1 MAAAYPDFSNTAWS
15 AVMRKVAF
23 EARKTLKSMNKPAIA
38 GGVSADTMFKQ
49 GSVMRLRI
57 SGYTKAA
64 YPDFDEFTWRSVIYD
79 LAFKARR
86 MLKKRG
92 GSPLPLIPSPRPSV
106 IFA

>member
-1 MAAAYPDFSNTAWS
+1 
-15 AVMRKVAF
+15 MRKVAF

-49 GSVMRLRI
+49 GSVMRFRL
-57 SGYTKAA
+57 SGYTKAVC
-64 YPDFDEFTWRSVIYD
+64 PDFDEFTWRSVMND

-92 GSPLPLIPSPRPSV
+92 GALPPPPPKRLLCMICCLQTDCLRLCLSNV
-106 IFA
+106 AC

>member
-86 MLKKRG
+86 MLKKQG
-92 GSPLPLIPSPRPSV
+92 GSPLPPLPCVIP
-106 IFA
+106 A